1 MTEASPTRRWYRLT
15 PDRLVLLLLVVECL
29 LWLSD
34 RLGWPAWHKGYA
46 VLDSPTWH
54 KGYAVL
60 TCMAVV
66 GVGMI
71 AMLGWFLVALIFRFR
86 FQFGIGTLLIL
97 TVAVAF
103 PFSWLAAF
111 ANKAEKH
118 RHAVAAI
125 YKQDGRLAFTELR
138 NPLPPPPDW
147 RERLSEHFFPDV
159 DDVVIFRGLQLTN
172 DTLRPVENLLGVR
185 ELDLDGSR
193 DTDAGLAAIRG
204 LTQLEVLSLSY
215 SQVTDDGI
223 ACLVGLPRLHEL
235 RLDRTSVTDAGLE
248 KIGRLTEL
256 QWLALGE
263 TKITDAGLECLKKM
277 TELRWLG
284 LGSTKVTDAGVKK
297 LQQALPNCEI
307 TR

>member
-1 MTEASPTRRWYRLT
+1 MSESQPQRRWYRLT
-15 PDRLVLLLLVVECL
+15 PDRVVLLLLVAEVL
-29 LWLSD
+29 LFLSNWLA
-34 RLGWPAWHKGYA
+34 WPAWHKGYA
-46 VLDSPTWH
+46 VLDPPSWH

-60 TCMAVV
+60 TCMAIA

-71 AMLGWFLVALIFRFR
+71 AVLGWFLVALILRCR
-86 FQFGIGTLLIL
+86 CQFGIRTLLVL
-97 TVAVAF
+97 TVVVAF

-125 YKQDGRLAFTELR
+125 YKLDGRLAFTELR

-147 RERLSEHFFPDV
+147 RERLRQHFFPDV
-159 DDVVIFRGLQLTN
+159 DDVVVFRGLQLTN

-193 DTDAGLAAIRG
+193 DTDTGLAAIGG

-235 RLDRTSVTDAGLE
+235 RLNRTSVTDAGLE

-263 TKITDAGLECLKKM
+263 TKITDTGLECLRKM

-297 LQQALPNCEI
+297 LHEALPNCEI
-307 TR
+307 AR